1 MSGGNKKITH
11 TWTNLQLKAAGL
23 FKYVWPFC
31 YQQRLKVYGNIIDVF
46 RTLPNIFLSKKFHHR
61 RLTFPKRYCTI
72 RKSHRKCSLKKG
84 FLKNFAIF
92 TGKHLCWSF
101 FLTNCIKKRFQH
113 KYFPGSIV
121 KLLRILLWRASAN
134 DCFYRSEEGREGR
147 LFYKNEKKSLT
158 GILKSCLK
166 IEISILS

>member
-1 MSGGNKKITH
+1 MLKVVSDLSARLWMSGGNKKITH

-46 RTLPNIFLSKKFHHR
+46 RTLPNIFFSKKFHHR

-101 FLTNCIKKRFQH
+101 FLIKFQGCSPATLLKRDSNTYVF
-113 KYFPGSIV
+113 
-121 KLLRILLWRASAN
+121 LWMLWN
-134 DCFYRSEEGREGR
+134 F
-147 LFYKNEKKSLT
+147 
-158 GILKSCLK
+158 
-166 IEISILS
+166 